1 MKMSRSDGRKPDQ
14 LRPVRIIRKYIKHAE
29 GSVLIE
35 VGDTKVICTASID
48 DKLPRFFEDPT
59 QKRQGGWIT
68 AEYSMLP
75 RSTKRRSQREASR
88 GRLGGR
94 TQEIQRLIG
103 RSLRAVVD
111 TKLVGERTICLD
123 CDVIQADGGTR
134 TASITGAF
142 VALWDACSHMID
154 RKMIKEMPIKDFVAA
169 TSVGII
175 KGETML
181 DLCYTEDFAADVDMN
196 IVMTGK
202 GGFVEIQGTAEEEP
216 FSRAETDELINLAAE
231 GIQQLIALQ
240 RKMLI
245 GGEDEGEL

>member
-1 MKMSRSDGRKPDQ
+1 MSRVDGRKFDE
-14 LRPVRIIRKYIKHAE
+14 LRPVRIVRNYIKHAE

-35 VGDTKVICTASID
+35 VGDTKVICTASTEER
-48 DKLPRFFEDPT
+48 LPRFMEDPT
-59 QKRQGGWIT
+59 QKRAGGWVT

-75 RSTKRRSQREASR
+75 RATKTRSMREAAR

-111 TKLVGERTICLD
+111 AKSLGERTVWLD

-154 RKMIKEMPIKDFVAA
+154 RKMIQEMPIVDFVAA
-169 TSVGII
+169 TSVGMV
-175 KGETML
+175 KGQKML
-181 DLCYTEDFAADVDMN
+181 DLCYAEDFAADVDMN

-202 GGFVEIQGTAEEEP
+202 EGFVEIQGTAEESP
-216 FSRAETDELINLAAE
+216 FSREEANELIDLAAE

-245 GGEDEGEL
+245 GGENEVEL